1 MKHLRQYIRQILLTE
16 GAKSWDAFPEDVAI
30 VINHYDY
37 GDGLDEVYIYY
48 AVIDS
53 DTGKPHEIRPF
64 EDRINDINGER
75 IYGKI
80 GIHTVE
86 DYGPCDGAMKVENS
100 RASSGWG
107 PLLYDVAIEYAT
119 IKANGLM
126 PDRVSVS
133 GEAKNVWNYYL
144 GNRSDVIAHQLD
156 DLKNT
161 LTPFSL
167 KDNCNQSVSRH
178 EPGEVLSFDGDWKE
192 SPLSKRYTKK
202 PITIN
207 KLKSLGLLVE
217 L

>member
-1 MKHLRQYIRQILLTE
+1 MKYLRQYIRQILLTE
-16 GAKSWDAFPEDVAI
+16 GAKSWNALPEDVAI
-30 VINHYDY
+30 VIKQYDF
-37 GDGLDEVYIYY
+37 GDVSVYY

-53 DTGKPHEIRPF
+53 DTGEPYEIRPF
-64 EDRINDINGER
+64 QDRINDVNGER

-80 GIHTVE
+80 GIETPE
-86 DYGPCDGAMKVENS
+86 GYGPCDGAMKVSNS

-126 PDRVSVS
+126 PDRESVS
-133 GEAKNVWNYYL
+133 EEAKNVWNYYL
-144 GNRSDVIAHQLD
+144 SNRSDVIAHQLD

-178 EPGEVLSFDGDWKE
+178 EPGEVLSFDGDWQE
-192 SPLSKRYTKK
+192 SPLSKRYTKE
-202 PITIN
+202 PTTIN
-207 KLKSLGLLVE
+207 ALKAAGKLVML
-217 L
+217 